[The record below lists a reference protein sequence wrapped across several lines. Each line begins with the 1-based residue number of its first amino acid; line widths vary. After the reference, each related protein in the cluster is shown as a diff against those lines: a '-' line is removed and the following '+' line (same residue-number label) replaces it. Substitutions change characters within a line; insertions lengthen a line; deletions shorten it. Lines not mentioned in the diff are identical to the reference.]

1 MKLLMVI
8 GLALATIAGAIGGAI
23 SAGAVAVHWGA
34 MLVIAPVRGLTA
46 FNVLARQVRLFSMAV
61 FPGLGL
67 GTQSLLGIVL
77 IAIGVILG
85 ASLVPSTITQL
96 VDAAATTGITT
107 SAGSLVDVGQLVG
120 VIALAVAPA
129 LAGMFTLFKDVRQ

>member
-1 MKLLMVI
+1 MKLLKVI
-8 GLALATIAGAIGGAI
+8 GLTLAAIAGAIRGAI
-23 SAGAVAVHWGA
+23 SDGAVAIRWGA
-34 MLVIAPVRGLTA
+34 LLVIAPVRGLA
-46 FNVLARQVRLFSMAV
+46 PFSVLARQVRLFSMAV
-61 FPGLGL
+61 FPGLGASS
-67 GTQSLLGIVL
+67 QSLLGIVL

-85 ASLVPSTITQL
+85 AALVPATITQL

>member
-1 MKLLMVI
+1 MR
-8 GLALATIAGAIGGAI
+8 
-23 SAGAVAVHWGA
+23 S
-34 MLVIAPVRGLTA
+34 
-46 FNVLARQVRLFSMAV
+46 FQNVLGF

-96 VDAAATTGITT
+96 VTASDTTGITT
-107 SAGSLVDVGQLVG
+107 AASSLVDVGQLVG

-129 LAGMFTLFKDVRQ
+129 LAGMFTLFRDVKD

>member
-1 MKLLMVI
+1 MRSLQ
-8 GLALATIAGAIGGAI
+8 
-23 SAGAVAVHWGA
+23 
-34 MLVIAPVRGLTA
+34 
-46 FNVLARQVRLFSMAV
+46 NVLGFL

-129 LAGMFTLFKDVRQ
+129 LAGMFTLFKDVRE